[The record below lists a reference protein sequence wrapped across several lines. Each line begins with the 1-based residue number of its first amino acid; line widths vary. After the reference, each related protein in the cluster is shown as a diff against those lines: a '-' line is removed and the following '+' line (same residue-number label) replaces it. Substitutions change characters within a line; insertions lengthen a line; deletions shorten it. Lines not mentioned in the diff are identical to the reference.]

1 MIFPC
6 GIPVATFEK
15 AELVKFLEIN
25 IDVFAWSTYVIL
37 GINLGFIGHQ
47 LNVNPKATRRKQ
59 PPRQ

>member
-6 GIPVATFEK
+6 GIPIATFEK

-25 IDVFAWSTYVIL
+25 IDVFAWSTYVIP

-47 LNVNPKATRRKQ
+47 LNVNPEAT
-59 PPRQ
+59 